1 LRGTS
6 MLVRGSATRGN
17 LTETFNWSFRDRMR
31 YRECSS
37 TIDGVDERGLKL
49 GQSENVDVD
58 ITLHTEALFNNHP
71 DPAVVSLGF
80 DIIASADTVFGN
92 DDGDVTLEELAKL
105 PLPPSEL
112 ASALGLGDSFPTWL
126 TFEEY
131 LYQGAAA
138 TVARFRDT
146 GHCTLRSGQQRS
158 P

>member
-1 LRGTS
+1 
-6 MLVRGSATRGN
+6 MLVRGRATKGN
-17 LTETFNWSFRDRMR
+17 LSETFNWSFRDRMR

-37 TIDGVDERGLKL
+37 SVDGVAERGLKL
-49 GQSENVDVD
+49 SQSQNVDVD
-58 ITLHTEALFNNHP
+58 ITLHAEALFNDNP
-71 DPAVVSLGF
+71 DPAAVSLGF
-80 DIIASADTVFGN
+80 NIIADADTVFGN

-105 PLPPSEL
+105 PLPPSDL
-112 ASALGLGDSFPTWL
+112 AGALGLADAGFPTWL

-146 GHCTLRSGQQRS
+146 GHCTLRSAQMRG